1 MSKIFMLTHKQLNRI
16 KPYFPLSHGK
26 PCVDD
31 QAGVRGIMYV
41 IKNGLQRKDAP
52 SYACWNIKPAPLK
65 DWRRIAM
72 RYDRCAQLRSGRPPV
87 GWFACG
93 QRERSVSSAPAGFR
107 DQLQCG
113 VRSPRPS
120 LLHTPPRDACVVLN
134 LNAVRPGFEGYLE
147 KIREYLKRGG
157 CADHVI
163 WCGVVQKEDRQAFMK
178 TLIFS
183 YVQAALSHLAHTTG
197 GSVVWNTCGRQIG
210 GYEFLPADA
219 QSTCLSLY
227 APSSLRTS

>member
-41 IKNGLQRKDAP
+41 IKTACNGRMHQATLVGTL
-52 SYACWNIKPAPLK
+52 SL
-65 DWRRIAM
+65 
-72 RYDRCAQLRSGRPPV
+72 LRSKTGVESPCAMTAALNFVPAAPV

-93 QRERSVSSAPAGFR
+93 QREPSVSSAPAGFR

-163 WCGVVQKEDRQAFMK
+163 WCGVVRKEDRQAFMK

-219 QSTCLSLY
+219 PATCLSLY
-227 APSSLRTS
+227 APSSSRTS